1 MVENSNALPI
11 EYELDEYRILS
22 VLSTDRI
29 GIFYKALDKY
39 LETQV
44 IIREYFPAQSAMR
57 DHDRVTVNPVPQAA
71 SDSPSLDYDTGLQQ
85 FLEEVRA
92 LARLQE
98 PAVAQVKRCFKHNNT
113 IYMVLEHRQ
122 ELAPSPV
129 AATTKRESGAKVREK
144 RKFFSHALDTIPEK
158 ISALTASGKLTG
170 KNFKSSATRHFK
182 NSFSARN
189 GFGITMPELFSP
201 QRLKIAGISIVAL
214 VVVGGLAAL
223 WLREPDD
230 IVATGT
236 APRYV
241 LKDGIIKENK
251 ENALPQDTTP
261 ALVSGAPAEA
271 RPSDAEA
278 AEVEEIDDIPQL
290 LKLAEESLNGYRL
303 TTPEGNNAVYFYNR
317 VSMLDPENQEAKQG
331 LYEVATRYGW
341 LAKRE
346 MNNSNHLKANRFLT
360 LGLQIDPRHPR
371 LLALKKELQESDRTQ
386 VKLR

>member
-1 MVENSNALPI
+1 
-11 EYELDEYRILS
+11 
-22 VLSTDRI
+22 
-29 GIFYKALDKY
+29 
-39 LETQV
+39 
-44 IIREYFPAQSAMR
+44 
-57 DHDRVTVNPVPQAA
+57 
-71 SDSPSLDYDTGLQQ
+71 
-85 FLEEVRA
+85 
-92 LARLQE
+92 
-98 PAVAQVKRCFKHNNT
+98 
-113 IYMVLEHRQ
+113 
-122 ELAPSPV
+122 
-129 AATTKRESGAKVREK
+129 
-144 RKFFSHALDTIPEK
+144 
-158 ISALTASGKLTG
+158 
-170 KNFKSSATRHFK
+170 
-182 NSFSARN
+182 
-189 GFGITMPELFSP
+189 
-201 QRLKIAGISIVAL
+201 VAL